1 MKQKVVVI
9 GHGYTS
15 RLGVIRSLAA
25 LDCEIEVVIM
35 TPYDRFNR
43 FTHMNG
49 GRQIDC
55 HSKYVSRYYYA
66 LLEPEDDLIR
76 LLLEKVKVPG
86 QKVILVPD
94 SDFSA
99 DLIDRNQERLKAW
112 FLFPHIHHTPGQI
125 GWWMDKS
132 RQKELAVQVG
142 LQVAAG
148 QIVTVKDRQYDF
160 PSGVVYP
167 CFTKPLATIN
177 GGKQF
182 LKKCADEQELRKVL
196 DAIARRFRTDVL
208 IEEFKEIGQEYAVV
222 GVSDGQ
228 EVVIPGVIEFKVNS
242 RSHFGIAREGM
253 ILPVD
258 GFEDLLAKFREFVR
272 RIGFV
277 GMFDIDFYRSGGSL
291 FFSELNLRFGGSGYA
306 YTAMGA
312 NLPALYVKALLGGDI
327 GAEPCAVTSAASY
340 VNERMCLEDYLHGYL
355 GRKEVKSILRRADIS
370 FVRDK
375 QDPGPYRKMVRE
387 FPVLWFRKYRLQW
400 KKKIRS

>member
-99 DLIDRNQERLKAW
+99 ELIDRYQDKLKEW

-132 RQKELAVQVG
+132 RQKDLAAQIGMRVASG
-142 LQVAAG
+142 L
-148 QIVTVKDRQYDF
+148 IVTVADHRYDF
-160 PSGVVYP
+160 PSGVAYP

-196 DAIARRFRTDVL
+196 DAIARRFTTDVL
-208 IEEFKEIGQEYAVV
+208 VEEFKDIEQEYAVV
-222 GVSDGQ
+222 GVSDGKT
-228 EVVIPGVIEFKVNS
+228 VVIPGVIEFKVNS
-242 RSHFGIAREGM
+242 QSHFGIAREGL
-253 ILPVD
+253 IRPVD
-258 GFEDLLAKFREFVR
+258 GFENLLDQFKEFVR
-272 RIGFV
+272 RIGFS
-277 GMFDIDFYRSGGSL
+277 GMFDIDFYKSDGEL
-291 FFSELNLRFGGSGYA
+291 YFSELNLRFGGSGYA

-312 NLPALYVKALLGGDI
+312 NLPALWVKSLMGEDI
-327 GAEPCAVTSAASY
+327 SAESCAVTSTASY

-355 GRKEVKSILRRADIS
+355 GRKEAKAIIRKADIS
-370 FVRDK
+370 FVRDRN
-375 QDPGPYRKMVRE
+375 DLGPYRKMRRE
-387 FPVLWFRKYRLQW
+387 FPVLWFRKHRLQW
-400 KKKIRS
+400 KKKKRG